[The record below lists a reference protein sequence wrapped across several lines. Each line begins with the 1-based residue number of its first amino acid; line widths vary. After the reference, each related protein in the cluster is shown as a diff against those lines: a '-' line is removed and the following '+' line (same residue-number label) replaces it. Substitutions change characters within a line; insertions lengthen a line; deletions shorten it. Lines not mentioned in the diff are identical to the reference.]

1 MQNSVKLFLL
11 FVIVLLVFTAIIL
24 VVTFLTYG
32 EPDACDIYASSLK
45 YDRNSNISDII
56 ISLTTMPLRLQ
67 SAEFKKC
74 VSSMLEQSVRPQ
86 QIRINIP
93 YTLKKSGLAYEIPE
107 WLSKVSVTIH
117 RCDDMGPATKYLSTL
132 ADYAGTKQKILVY
145 DDDSFMPLNTVKI
158 FQKLTSKYPDTVICG
173 SGNRLSRTFDE
184 NNRLIST
191 STNPN
196 TEGMTYWGKMFWFV
210 SLIKSERIGSIPADQ
225 DLAKVDIVY
234 GNAGYCLRADMV
246 DLNVL
251 SDYRKMPKEAF
262 FVDDIVISGHLAS
275 RNVSRAVGKDTH
287 LPRLTYNGLLQMFQN
302 WISND
307 STTESL
313 SLSVNRNNNNNATMI
328 KYFASAW
335 GEFPP

>member
-1 MQNSVKLFLL
+1 MQNSVKLLLL

-24 VVTFLTYG
+24 LVTFLTYG

-67 SAEFKKC
+67 SSDFKKC

-93 YTLKKSGLAYEIPE
+93 YTLKKSGVTYEIPD
-107 WLSKVSVTIH
+107 WLPKVSVTIH

-145 DDDSFMPLNTVKI
+145 DDDGLMPLNTVKT
-158 FQKLTSKYPDTVICG
+158 FQKLTNKYPNTVISG
-173 SGNRLSRTFDE
+173 AGNRLARKFDE
-184 NNRLIST
+184 NGVLMST
-191 STNPN
+191 STNPDK
-196 TEGMTYWGKMFWFV
+196 EGASFWGKSFWLV
-210 SLIKSERIGSIPADQ
+210 NLIESQRLTRIPPNDEIE
-225 DLAKVDIVY
+225 KVDIIY

-246 DLNVL
+246 DINIL
-251 SDYRKMPKEAF
+251 SDYTTMPKEAC
-262 FVDDIVISGHLAS
+262 FVDDLVISGHLAS
-275 RNVSRAVGKDTH
+275 RKVSRAVGKEVQ
-287 LPRLTYNGLLQMFQN
+287 LPRQTYSGMLQAFRNQ
-302 WISND
+302 ISAD
-307 STTESL
+307 AMTESL
-313 SLSVNRNNNNNATMI
+313 SLSVNRDNNNNATMI